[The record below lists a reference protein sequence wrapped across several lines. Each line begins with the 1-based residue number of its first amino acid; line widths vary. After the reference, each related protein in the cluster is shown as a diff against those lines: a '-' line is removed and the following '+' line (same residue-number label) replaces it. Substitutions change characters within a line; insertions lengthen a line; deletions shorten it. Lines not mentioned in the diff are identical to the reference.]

1 MSKAR
6 LSVAAALAAIAAVNA
21 AEITVEQAGIAAE
34 SFVSA
39 DAIGSSV
46 LSGRSVAGVS
56 RRDGLWIVALAPSGH
71 VIFSGSDL
79 VEPVVGFSKNDF
91 VEPDPESPAFAVLE
105 GANASVATA
114 EAQDGGTRH
123 ARWTKLLGDVKKSGL
138 LRADNPSSGAVVVE
152 PFLAEHYNQWQP
164 YNDYAPVHEPDEDKF
179 AGGYEPYRGRCP
191 CGCVATAAAQIFHCF
206 KWPARIDSAISYN
219 HVFKDD
225 NGVGNSFPIRF
236 DGHEPIYWNAI
247 SNEYAYSYRKGSKTC
262 YDLRGGVDETVRY
275 PIARLI
281 LWCDVLAHMDFE
293 SSGSSS
299 SYDTIASNVSD
310 WYTPGHWV
318 EVSAN
323 ADYSQVVS
331 DLQAGVPLQ
340 VSLNGHQVVA
350 HGWAQDG
357 TSKYIY
363 LNYGWGGSSD
373 GYYNLDNST
382 IDLPIQAIFVGHY
395 PRAKPQIDPLPA
407 VCGTSLS
414 LNWHFPDF
422 YTNRLSGFTVSLKK
436 TATEASTFNDD
447 FTSPQGV
454 SDAENGSINNGVI
467 DRLYVGSNSDYG
479 ADHGP
484 MLIAEPLAFGV
495 FTFTNMLTLT
505 SSSVLSF
512 DVRSINADACTYGIQ
527 ASFNNESWTSV
538 TNPPLA
544 TSPDGYTKDSGWQVM
559 SVDLSRHAGKTVR
572 FRVCKEYVWGEGYY
586 DNGVILLDNFT
597 VSEVLESEAPT
608 YLSVEA
614 NKRSVDI
621 TGLEEGSAYSFDVTP
636 NIAGAIVD
644 GEKSDPMATKIAG
657 EMLVPVESETTVVV
671 TNSPVFSTVDATGTW
686 SYTGTAQA
694 DKKSVKHKSSCS
706 ITVNLPGVL
715 TADSMLSFKY
725 KAQGTSY
732 SSTKYDTFSA
742 VFRPTNGTDCSLW
755 SKKVASSQSSL
766 VAVTVPLAEYSGET
780 GSLVLTYSHKGAANT
795 SSSYGGTLSDVMIT
809 NVVDVHNESRTTL
822 VPQVLPAL
830 GTPEILSVSAVSE
843 GFYGEC
849 WTNITT
855 FSVVCSETIET
866 LEARPS
872 HLSLVR
878 DEDVSVSK
886 VSDGKFKV
894 CVTPSGIDESN
905 FRSRMILTLVGTD
918 SNGTKCYKDLS
929 LRFSQ
934 VEPKPTEVH
943 VEATMS
949 SGDEFSV
956 EIPYAWIEDNGLA
969 PSGSDAAAYEAA
981 VSANADADSD
991 GLPNWA
997 EYVCGTS
1004 PTDPAEKLVAF
1015 ITMVN
1020 GEPVVTYSPGDS
1032 QIADGFKAVIKGT
1045 TELSA
1050 ALSTWEVVTETRTST
1065 CRFFRVEI
1073 VPEN

>member
-114 EAQDGGTRH
+114 EAQGTGSRH
-123 ARWTKLLGDVKKSGL
+123 ARWTKLLGGVKKSGL

-164 YNDYAPVHEPDEDKF
+164 YNDYAPVHEPYEDMF

-206 KWPARIDSAISYN
+206 KWPARIDGTVTYDHSFVNGNNVTNSY
-219 HVFKDD
+219 
-225 NGVGNSFPIRF
+225 PIRF
-236 DGHEPIYWNAI
+236 DGHEPVDWAAI
-247 SNEYAYSYRKGSKTC
+247 SNTYQVYRI
-262 YDLRGGVDETVRY
+262 DPRGVQAESVRY

-281 LWCDVLAHMDFE
+281 LWCDVLAHMYFK

-310 WYTPGHWV
+310 WYTQGQWV
-318 EVSAN
+318 EVGAN

-382 IDLPIQAIFVGHY
+382 IDLPIQEIFVGHY
-395 PRAKPQIDPLPA
+395 PRAKPQIDPLPK
-407 VCGTSLS
+407 VCETNVT

-527 ASFNNESWTSV
+527 ASFNNESWASV

-586 DNGVILLDNFT
+586 NNGVILLDNFT

-725 KAQGTSY
+725 KAQGSSY

-742 VFRPTNGTDCSLW
+742 VFRPTNGTDCPLW

-780 GSLVLTYSHKGAANT
+780 GSLVLTYSHKGTANT
-795 SSSYGGTLSDVMIT
+795 SSYGGTLSDVMIT

-849 WTNITT
+849 WTNTTT
-855 FSVVCSETIET
+855 FSVVCSETVEA

-872 HLSLVR
+872 HLSLVG
-878 DEDVSVSK
+878 DNDVSVSK
-886 VSDGKFKV
+886 VGNGKFKV
-894 CVTPSGIDESN
+894 CVTPSGINESN
-905 FRSRMILTLVGTD
+905 FRSRMILTLVATD
-918 SNGTKCYKDLS
+918 ANGTKVYKDLS

-934 VEPKPTEVH
+934 VEPKPTKVH
-943 VEATMS
+943 VEATTS
-949 SGDEFSV
+949 SGVAFSV
-956 EIPYAWIEDNGLA
+956 DIPYSWLEDNGLVA
-969 PSGSDAAAYEAA
+969 SGSDAATYE
-981 VSANADADSD
+981 SALASTADADSD

-997 EYVCGTS
+997 EYVCGT
-1004 PTDPAEKLVAF
+1004 DPSDPDDKLTAS
-1015 ITMVN
+1015 ITMVD
-1020 GEPVVTYSPGDS
+1020 GEPVVTYTP
-1032 QIADGFKAVIKGT
+1032 ADGIISGFKAVIKGAT
-1045 TELSA
+1045 DLSA

>member
-114 EAQDGGTRH
+114 EAQGTGSRH
-123 ARWTKLLGDVKKSGL
+123 ARWTKLLGGVKKSGL

-164 YNDYAPVHEPDEDKF
+164 YNDYAPVHEPYEDMF

-206 KWPARIDSAISYN
+206 KWPARIDGTVTYDHSFVNGNNVTNSY
-219 HVFKDD
+219 
-225 NGVGNSFPIRF
+225 PIRF
-236 DGHEPIYWNAI
+236 DGHEPVDWAAI
-247 SNEYAYSYRKGSKTC
+247 SNTYQVYRI
-262 YDLRGGVDETVRY
+262 DPRGVQAESVRY

-281 LWCDVLAHMDFE
+281 LWCDVLAHMYFK

-310 WYTPGHWV
+310 WYTQGQWV
-318 EVSAN
+318 EVGAN

-382 IDLPIQAIFVGHY
+382 IAHPIQEIFVGHY

-527 ASFNNESWTSV
+527 ASFNNESWASV

-586 DNGVILLDNFT
+586 NNGVILLDNFT

-725 KAQGTSY
+725 KAQGSSY

-742 VFRPTNGTDCSLW
+742 VFRPTNGTDCPLW

-780 GSLVLTYSHKGAANT
+780 GSLVLTYSHKGTANT
-795 SSSYGGTLSDVMIT
+795 SSYGGTLSDVMIT

-849 WTNITT
+849 WTNTTT
-855 FSVVCSETIET
+855 FSVVCSETVEA

-872 HLSLVR
+872 HLSLVG
-878 DEDVSVSK
+878 DNDVSVSK
-886 VSDGKFKV
+886 VGNGKFKV
-894 CVTPSGIDESN
+894 CVTPSGINESN
-905 FRSRMILTLVGTD
+905 FRSRMILTLVATAA
-918 SNGTKCYKDLS
+918 NGTKVYKDLS
-929 LRFSQ
+929 MRFSQ
-934 VEPKPTEVH
+934 VEPKPTKVH
-943 VEATMS
+943 VEATTS

>member
-6 LSVAAALAAIAAVNA
+6 LSAAAALAAIAAVNA

-407 VCGTSLS
+407 VSGTSLL

-422 YTNRLSGFTVSLKK
+422 YTNNLSGFTVSMYR
-436 TATEASTFNDD
+436 TATTPSTFLDD
-447 FTSPQGV
+447 FSASDGSSTS
-454 SDAENGSINNGVI
+454 SDIYIETSGSDGW
-467 DRLYVGSNSDYG
+467 LYSDYAAG
-479 ADHGP
+479 
-484 MLIAEPLAFGV
+484 GV
-495 FTFTNMLTLT
+495 YSYSKSFTLT
-505 SSSVLSF
+505 SASVLTFKVASYAAISATLEVQARYNGGSWQTISIPDLDEGF
-512 DVRSINADACTYGIQ
+512 GSANWNVQRVYIGDHGGETAQFRIVRGWGGVYYIDDYGNREDYGYVLIDDFKVTEVLAALSPENKNVGKSARSCMFTELDAGSTCTFSVVPIMSG
-527 ASFNNESWTSV
+527 ALVLAETSE
-538 TNPPLA
+538 PAA
-544 TSPDGYTKDSGWQVM
+544 TS
-559 SVDLSRHAGKTVR
+559 
-572 FRVCKEYVWGEGYY
+572 
-586 DNGVILLDNFT
+586 
-597 VSEVLESEAPT
+597 
-608 YLSVEA
+608 
-614 NKRSVDI
+614 
-621 TGLEEGSAYSFDVTP
+621 
-636 NIAGAIVD
+636 
-644 GEKSDPMATKIAG
+644 IAG
-657 EMLVPVESETTVVV
+657 ERRTPVPMAQTYSSQ
-671 TNSPVFSTVDATGTW
+671 NLVFSTTDTSGTW
-686 SYTGTAQA
+686 SNSGTSRSNTSIR
-694 DKKSVKHKSSCS
+694 DVWGNS
-706 ITVNLPGVL
+706 ITVNIAG
-715 TADSMLSFKY
+715 MLSSTSKLSFSW
-725 KAQGTSY
+725 KANCYYDSN
-732 SSTKYDTFSA
+732 SYDTFSA
-742 VFRPTNGTDCSLW
+742 VLKCDDGTETTLW
-755 SKKVASSQSSL
+755 SKKNTSNKTSAQA
-766 VAVTVPLAEYSGET
+766 VAVSLTDYAGKSGKIVI
-780 GSLVLTYSHKGAANT
+780 SYSHSGSNYT
-795 SSSYGGTLSDVMIT
+795 DDTNGGTLSDAQVT
-809 NVVDVHNESRTTL
+809 NVL
-822 VPQVLPAL
+822 VPSVPDVAWDTETLAAL

-849 WTNITT
+849 WTNTTT
-855 FSVVCSETIET
+855 FSVVCSETVET

-872 HLSLVR
+872 HLSLVG
-878 DEDVSVSK
+878 DNDVSVSK
-886 VSDGKFKV
+886 VGNGTFKV
-894 CVTPSGIDESN
+894 CVTPSGINESN

-943 VEATMS
+943 VEATTS
-949 SGDEFSV
+949 SGVAFSV
-956 EIPYAWIEDNGLA
+956 DIPYSWLEDNGLVA
-969 PSGSDAAAYEAA
+969 SGSDAAAHEAA
-981 VSANADADSD
+981 LASTADADSD

-997 EYVCGTS
+997 EYVCGTD
-1004 PTDPAEKLVAF
+1004 PTDPGDKLTVSIA
-1015 ITMVN
+1015 MED
-1020 GEPVVTYSPGDS
+1020 GQPVVTYSPDDS
-1032 QIADGFKAVIKGT
+1032 RIISGFKAVIKGAT
-1045 TELSA
+1045 DLSA